1 VIGEILEEFGCGRS
15 FFVGLFK
22 KKKIF
27 SKFLFI
33 AYDVW
38 EQSEKVGGD

>member
-1 VIGEILEEFGCGRS
+1 MKMEEIW
-15 FFVGLFK
+15 VVQK

-27 SKFLFI
+27 PKFLFI

-38 EQSEKVGGD
+38 EQAEKAG

>member
-1 VIGEILEEFGCGRS
+1 MEMLGITCFWIKRKFI
-15 FFVGLFK
+15 GLFK
-22 KKKIF
+22 KVT

-38 EQSEKVGGD
+38 EQPEKAD